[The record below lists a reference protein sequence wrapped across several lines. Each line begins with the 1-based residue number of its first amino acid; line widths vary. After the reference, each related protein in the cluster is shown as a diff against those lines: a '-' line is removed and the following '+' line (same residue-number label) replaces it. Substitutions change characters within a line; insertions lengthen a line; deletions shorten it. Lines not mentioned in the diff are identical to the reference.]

1 MTSENQAPD
10 SKFAYVVLAA
20 RRARQLMAGAPVLI
34 DHAKSHKFTRLAVEE
49 LDAGALEFEMPIR
62 PETPEE
68 KERKHRG
75 E

>member
-1 MTSENQAPD
+1 MPIDTQPPE

-20 RRARQLMAGAPVLI
+20 RRARQLMLGAPVLI

-49 LDAGALEFEMPIR
+49 LDAGALEFELPER

-68 KERKHRG
+68 KEARRHG
-75 E
+75 G

>member
-49 LDAGALEFEMPIR
+49 LDAGALEFELPIR
-62 PETPEE
+62 PETAEE
-68 KERKHRG
+68 KERKHRS

>member
-1 MTSENQAPD
+1 MTSENQPPD

-49 LDAGALEFEMPIR
+49 LDAGALEFELPVR
-62 PETPEE
+62 VETAEE
-68 KERKHRG
+68 KERKHRID
-75 E
+75 

>member
-1 MTSENQAPD
+1 MTSENQPPE

-49 LDAGALEFEMPIR
+49 LDAGALEFELPVR
-62 PETPEE
+62 VETAEE
-68 KERKHRG
+68 KERKHRID
-75 E
+75 

>member
-1 MTSENQAPD
+1 MTSENQPPE

-49 LDAGALEFEMPIR
+49 LDAGALEFELPVR
-62 PETPEE
+62 VETAEE
-68 KERKHRG
+68 KARKHRID
-75 E
+75 